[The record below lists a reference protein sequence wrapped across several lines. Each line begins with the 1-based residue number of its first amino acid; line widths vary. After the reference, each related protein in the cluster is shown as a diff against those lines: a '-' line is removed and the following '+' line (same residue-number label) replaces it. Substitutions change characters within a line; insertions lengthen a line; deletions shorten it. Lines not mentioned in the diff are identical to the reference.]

1 MWRRR
6 DGLGFPLGKA
16 QKAVARTSNEDNR
29 ATGSLTFKQRNL
41 YWRQIAS
48 SNQSYRSRAPE
59 RAMPTYPLI
68 LRSIKIRAGLSRNS
82 FQIRKRMKR

>member
-6 DGLGFPLGKA
+6 DGLGFPLGKV

-41 YWRQIAS
+41 YWKANCELEAKLSITSEQ
-48 SNQSYRSRAPE
+48 
-59 RAMPTYPLI
+59 PTQLI
-68 LRSIKIRAGLSRNS
+68 LRSIKISREPGLSR
-82 FQIRKRMKR
+82 